1 MKFSKKKLLSIA
13 KKVKQGKKITPL
25 EISELV
31 SFDKKDEEPKLLSL
45 LKKGAVPVAITAGFL
60 IAVFPGNAES
70 IATRLPSWTNLPDP
84 VQNGLNYIWNII
96 GEPVE
101 RTNILFHLPNI
112 ILYSFGFLGVKKLFD
127 AIDRKTWIDKVTGS
141 KELIETQINNGTL
154 DLDLA
159 KGHSILFSGNGDF
172 IASQFAQNHSDN
184 MTVSLC
190 SKKPDYTNIWNFY
203 DTQLSYEDLEKI
215 LNRANAHDA
224 GEYIF
229 FPVKDDQIFLP
240 NKSAYDLSPHRI
252 DILCQDI
259 RTIEKK
265 NRWTAK
271 QILIVGD
278 KTHTSFVQSEDK
290 KGKIQKSED
299 KISLDTISKKYPKIT
314 IIDPTDIVLSKVIEI
329 AQGRKIAFRATRE
342 GLLEY
347 KKRFYQRLQTLAY
360 RELKSK
366 KGILTIGYD
375 ILEDQTEQQTLSRK
389 IDSYYPV
396 VLSKAVKDALHRNGY
411 KKNEFIYVPELI
423 LSYLKKEALKQ

>member
-1 MKFSKKKLLSIA
+1 M
-13 KKVKQGKKITPL
+13 
-25 EISELV
+25 
-31 SFDKKDEEPKLLSL
+31 
-45 LKKGAVPVAITAGFL
+45 
-60 IAVFPGNAES
+60 
-70 IATRLPSWTNLPDP
+70 
-84 VQNGLNYIWNII
+84 
-96 GEPVE
+96 
-101 RTNILFHLPNI
+101 
-112 ILYSFGFLGVKKLFD
+112 
-127 AIDRKTWIDKVTGS
+127 
-141 KELIETQINNGTL
+141 
-154 DLDLA
+154 
-159 KGHSILFSGNGDF
+159 
-172 IASQFAQNHSDN
+172 
-184 MTVSLC
+184 
-190 SKKPDYTNIWNFY
+190 
-203 DTQLSYEDLEKI
+203 
-215 LNRANAHDA
+215 
-224 GEYIF
+224 
-229 FPVKDDQIFLP
+229 
-240 NKSAYDLSPHRI
+240 
-252 DILCQDI
+252 
-259 RTIEKK
+259 
-265 NRWTAK
+265 
-271 QILIVGD
+271 GD

-389 IDSYYPV
+389 INSYYPV